1 MEKRAKKNEVKSG
14 ARAVNS
20 FVWLLVG
27 LFVVL
32 GLLATGLFFAGNWL
46 FYRNDHFV
54 LRTLDLRENGPG
66 FWGKRHAAVAARA
79 GIRPGRDNLWKID
92 PAQVR
97 ARLLA
102 IPAIATCEVRRVLP
116 DPLKITISER
126 IPRAAIENP
135 ASSRVL
141 ADDCVVLNRHESLQM
156 PGTLP
161 VIAGFGLSRA
171 PAPGEKCPAAANAL
185 RLLAENLRNFPD
197 ISIIYISIAAPDKL
211 DCVLRYRNR
220 RSYRAILPAGDR
232 YDYLLSALQSA
243 IIDVLKNND
252 TRTTFD
258 LSYRGQVVL
267 QP

>member
-1 MEKRAKKNEVKSG
+1 MEKRAKKTEVKSG
-14 ARAVNS
+14 SRAVNS
-20 FVWLLVG
+20 FIWLLLGV
-27 LFVVL
+27 FVVL
-32 GLLATGLFFAGNWL
+32 GLLAVGVYFSGNWL
-46 FYRNDHFV
+46 FFRNDHFV
-54 LRTLDLRENGPG
+54 LRTIDLREKGPG
-66 FWGKRHAAVAARA
+66 YWGKRHAAIAARA
-79 GIRPGRDNLWKID
+79 GIVPGRDNLWKVD

-116 DPLKITISER
+116 DTLKITITER

-141 ADDCVVLNRHESLQM
+141 ADDCMVLNRYEAYQM

-161 VIAGFGLSRA
+161 VITGFRLNRA
-171 PAPGEKCPAAANAL
+171 PAPGTGCPAAAEAL
-185 RLLAENLRNFPD
+185 RLLEECLRSFPD
-197 ISIIYISIAAPDKL
+197 ISLVCISIATPDKL
-211 DCVLRYRNR
+211 DCTLRYRNR
-220 RSYRAILPAGDR
+220 RNYRAILPVNAR

-252 TRTTFD
+252 SRTTFD